1 MTALRPAVLI
11 VGGSGAFG
19 AHVCRRL
26 ARLKLWR
33 IVIGGRQ
40 VANAAALIEELAVL
54 DPGSAPAFVAID
66 RNKPTSEHIRTLGIS
81 ALVDAAGPFQDSSY
95 ALVEAAIAA
104 GVHYIDL
111 CDARAFAKG
120 VGAFDSVAKL
130 AGVAVL
136 TGASST
142 PAISNAM
149 LRDLVAGWQSIDR
162 ISVAILPGNKAP
174 RSQSVMAAILSWVG
188 ESVRVFDD
196 GRWQKKPGW
205 SGSHKVPLGTLGWR
219 NAALAETPD
228 LDVLVEDFHPRISAR
243 FHAGLEL
250 GVMHHG
256 LRFVGLF
263 RQWRLLPRLDR
274 LTGWFRLLAQP
285 LARFGTDAGGM
296 VVEAV
301 GVDAQGQ
308 SVRGM
313 TRLVARDGNGPII
326 PALASVA
333 ILKRLAEGELSFRG
347 ADHAGRHVET
357 SEIMALVADLS
368 IKLESELQIRHAA
381 LFRMV
386 LGDLAFDQ
394 MPKATKSVH
403 RGAPAVMVFG
413 LADIEPADT
422 IGGRMISALFRFP
435 RPGRQVPLDVLI
447 EQTDKGER
455 WVRRYRGREM
465 VSLMGSPDVN
475 GKTLEET
482 FGIFSF
488 RMKIT
493 ARRDGLDMQMISA
506 RVGLVPL
513 PGFLVPEVTATER
526 VDKLG
531 RHLFDVSIGLP
542 VIGRIVRYR
551 GWLAEA

>member
-33 IVIGGRQ
+33 MVVGGRQ
-40 VANAAALIEELAVL
+40 VANAAALIRELAAL
-54 DPGSAPAFVAID
+54 DPGCAPEFVVID
-66 RNKPTSEHIRTLGIS
+66 RNKPTADHIRKLGVS
-81 ALVDAAGPFQDSSY
+81 ALVDAAGPFQHSSH
-95 ALVEAAIAA
+95 ALVEAAIAT

-120 VGAFDSVAKL
+120 IGAFDSAAKL

-142 PAISNAM
+142 PAISNAL
-149 LRDLVAGWQSIDR
+149 LRDLVEGWQSIDR

-174 RSQSVMAAILSWVG
+174 RGRSVMEAILSWVG
-188 ESVRVFDD
+188 EPVRVFDE
-196 GRWQKKPGW
+196 GRWQEKLGW
-205 SGSHKVPLGTLGWR
+205 SGSRKVSLGTLGWR

-228 LDVLVEDFHPRISAR
+228 LDIMVEDFTPRISAR

-256 LRFVGLF
+256 LRLAGLL
-263 RQWRLLPRLDR
+263 RSWRLLPRLDW
-274 LTGWFRLLAQP
+274 LIDWFHLFAQP

-296 VVEAV
+296 VVEAE
-301 GVDAQGQ
+301 GIDAQGH
-308 SVRGM
+308 SVRG
-313 TRLVARDGNGPII
+313 TARLVARDGHGPMI

-333 ILKRLAEGELSFRG
+333 LLKQIADGSLSFRG

-368 IKLESELQIRHAA
+368 IKLESELQMRRAA
-381 LFRMV
+381 LFRIV
-386 LGDLAFDQ
+386 LGDLEFDQ
-394 MPKATKSVH
+394 MPTATKSVH
-403 RGAPAVMVFG
+403 RGAPAVLIAG

-435 RPGRQVPLDVLI
+435 RPGRQVPLEVLI
-447 EQTDKGER
+447 EQTDKSER
-455 WVRRYRGREM
+455 WVRRYPGREM
-465 VSLMGSPDVN
+465 VSVMGSPDAN
-475 GKTLEET
+475 GNTLEET

-488 RMKIT
+488 CMKIS

-506 RVGLVPL
+506 RAGPVPL
-513 PGFLVPEVTATER
+513 PGYLVPEVTATER

-531 RHLFDVSIGLP
+531 RHMFDVSISLP
-542 VIGRIVRYR
+542 IIGRIVRYS